1 MHMLIPD
8 NFYPLTLTI
17 GQYGELLIKWK
28 LWCARNIV
36 LTKAQ
41 GPLARSLHLIELF
54 PSDVATDRLLPLDL
68 TTDSGAV
75 PHRLLEPTYRS

>member
-1 MHMLIPD
+1 MLIPGNFTPSEPSD
-8 NFYPLTLTI
+8 NMATLPI
-17 GQYGELLIKWK
+17 YLQLFWR
-28 LWCARNIV
+28 ARNIV

-54 PSDVATDRLLPLDL
+54 PSDVATDRTSPLDS

-75 PHRLLEPTYRS
+75 PRRVDRPPKYCR